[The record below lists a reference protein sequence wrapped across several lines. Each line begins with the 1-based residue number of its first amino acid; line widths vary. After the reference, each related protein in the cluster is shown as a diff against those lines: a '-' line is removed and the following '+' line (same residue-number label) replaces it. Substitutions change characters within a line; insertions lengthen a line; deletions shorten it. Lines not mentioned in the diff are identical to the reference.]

1 MNIKIHK
8 NQFKNQLKEMWDQE
22 KHHLREFERLMP
34 KYRAR
39 PTFLLPLWK
48 VAGYALGILI
58 TFFILLLK
66 LI

>member
-1 MNIKIHK
+1 
-8 NQFKNQLKEMWDQE
+8 MWDQE

-58 TFFILLLK
+58 TFFIVLFK
-66 LI
+66 IIIV